1 MVLRGFEIQEMEPAE
16 ASLFAVARL
25 IMAFEAVGDNE
36 LLGIGDVDSLPC
48 GDERN
53 CPNPDEN
60 PLATGEGVTGGMPL
74 SFRCISRR
82 DF

>member
-1 MVLRGFEIQEMEPAE
+1 MVLRGFEIREMGAPGG
-16 ASLFAVARL
+16 SLFAVARL
-25 IMAFEAVGDNE
+25 IMAFEAVGGNE

-48 GDERN
+48 SNGRN

-60 PLATGEGVTGGMPL
+60 PLATGKGVTGSMPL